1 MREAVDKA
9 EREQMQIELKR
20 QQAELE
26 AERLREAAMRES
38 TEKNVLQEEYRRG
51 GKRLDFNLILT

>member
-51 GKRLDFNLILT
+51 VKYLISI

>member
-51 GKRLDFNLILT
+51 